1 MLAIAK
7 SPRASTD
14 REVVRFQPSGGDT
27 YSRVA
32 ADVQRGE
39 ESARLQIDF
48 RSVPTSPEGDDEE
61 KAGHE
66 GLSVQKYIRVNG
78 VPRRASALVGQM
90 NAVMFS
96 ADDMELVYGP
106 PTVRRRYL
114 DILISQLDHAY
125 LRALQRYQRVLT
137 QRNSLLRLIKDG
149 RSRPDELGFWDD
161 QLVGEGAHVM
171 LQRRLTIRRLTEL
184 AEQVH
189 GELTGNGEALSLV
202 YSPNVA
208 IGEDE
213 SFDKLTTSGSDRL
226 TTSGKE
232 GIASAF
238 REAIASRRPREAAQ
252 GVTVSGPHRD
262 DVRVL
267 IDGMD
272 AATYASRGQ
281 SRTAVL
287 AMKLAE
293 AEYLKTQ
300 RRQEPILL
308 LDDVLS
314 ELDAAR
320 RAHVLE
326 RVSRYQQ
333 CFITTADVGV
343 IEERFLSR
351 MTRYV
356 VRRGAL
362 EAVSS
367 AIVKDPVLSELWDN
381 EADSAYDKL

>member
-14 REVVRFQPSGGDT
+14 RELVRFQPSGGDI
-27 YSRVA
+27 YSRVS

-39 ESARLQIDF
+39 ESVRLQIDF
-48 RSVPTSPEGDDEE
+48 RSAPASPDGDDDE
-61 KAGHE
+61 AGRE

-78 VPRRASALVGQM
+78 VPRRASGLVGQM

-96 ADDMELVYGP
+96 AEDLELVYGP

-125 LRALQRYQRVLT
+125 LRSLQRYQRVLT

-149 RSRPDELGFWDD
+149 SSRPDELGFWDD

-184 AEQVH
+184 AEQIH

-213 SFDKLTTSGSDRL
+213 S
-226 TTSGKE
+226 KE
-232 GIASAF
+232 GIESAF

-267 IDGMD
+267 IDAMD
-272 AATYASRGQ
+272 AAAYASRGQ
-281 SRTAVL
+281 ARTAVL

-320 RAHVLE
+320 RAHVLD
-326 RVSRYQQ
+326 RVSRYEQ

-343 IEERFLSR
+343 IDERFLSK
-351 MTRYV
+351 MARYV
-356 VRRGAL
+356 VRRGSL

-367 AIVKDPVLSELWDN
+367 AIVKDQVLSELWDN
-381 EADSAYDKL
+381 EADAAYDNL